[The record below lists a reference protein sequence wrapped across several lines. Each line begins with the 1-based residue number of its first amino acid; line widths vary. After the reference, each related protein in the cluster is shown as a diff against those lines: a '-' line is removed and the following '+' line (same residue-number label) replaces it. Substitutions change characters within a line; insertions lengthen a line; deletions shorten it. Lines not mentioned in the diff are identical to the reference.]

1 MLTLCL
7 FFLAARHVFGTR
19 FVSLYSTTAA
29 TSPAPQPHLTASPSA
44 LAKLSS
50 RKAPPGDFASL
61 PLSTPH
67 SETGSEHSTASPAPG
82 LPLSSEAPFAEEP
95 VVAKI
100 SYHVLREER
109 GFHIAKGLA
118 SSADP
123 QGEHIAKPIEF
134 VRLPPLPGDRGPIV
148 VAIHRSPGEN
158 HMFRLIDL
166 GPAFYWARKVEDRW
180 EAVRKDKFRL
190 DPPISLE
197 HFLDFAIG
205 ASQCLELIH
214 HGQGVVHGEI
224 RGDSFHFNTDT
235 HGVKLT
241 SFGSGLRSF
250 EHGLTSTG
258 WSSLSRQ
265 VGAKNKLLYISPEQ
279 TGRMPAEPDSRTDIY
294 SLGVLFWTLLT
305 QRPVFDGD
313 SPLDIVQGVLG
324 RRIPNVTNYRMD
336 VPDVVGRIIQKCT
349 SKNVNDRYH
358 SASGLR
364 YDLAQIQKFLAAGDY
379 AALKEWQIA
388 SKDVSS
394 FFILPTKMIGRDKD
408 RADLLKVIDRVARS
422 HVMHRRTNGNPT
434 SSDRSSLS
442 ADIPEAAEV
451 SSEGT
456 SSGDGKSQRSG
467 SFNFATMSEPHPR
480 GSFPSIAFS
489 SESGGDTNSS
499 GHSSSPMMGTLRLS
513 RSFGR
518 NGLVGLEIRSDGA
531 ETPRYSSGVDSS
543 SSLSRQL
550 GTAKFR
556 RRGGC
561 EVVVIEGAG
570 GLGKS
575 CLVQSVLAEARRRGY
590 CATAKFDTARRQ
602 AFGPLLKLLSSL
614 LRQVWG
620 ERNTDTPFHQTLKQY
635 LRPNWAMLHQ
645 VLGLPPFLLGPADAP
660 LVSSPSSPQ
669 SSAQSKTVASLKRTG
684 GSSQG
689 PSQESS
695 SGRSTASLL
704 RNYRTSGGSHD
715 FLSGGSS
722 TKSIR
727 LMNTIQD
734 VLSLF
739 THHKFICFCLDDL
752 HFADDESLELISQII
767 AARLKMVII
776 MTYRTEEFPAE
787 KLQRV
792 LNPSVSRETQR
803 LGVPTVTRI
812 KLSPLNEEDIVQ
824 YVATTLCRP
833 AEDILPL
840 ALVIQSKT
848 AGNPFYMREMLSAC
862 YRKKCIWYDYK
873 DSHWRYDLERLF
885 DQFRGEQHYDVLDT
899 AFITRRLKE
908 LPPAAR
914 SILAWAALL
923 GQTFS
928 FDMICKLMSGEFHYA
943 DDSASEPNGDH
954 YRKSYSQQDAVEGL
968 HAAIT
973 AYIIV
978 PSETDD
984 RFRFAHDRYVQAAAA
999 LGECNPRMMHF
1010 VIAQTL
1016 LKYYSADTKWRDNT
1030 ASHICEAVDMIK
1042 KRVSHREPFRKL
1054 LCDCARASTENGA
1067 RATAAKYYSNAVAL
1081 LQPSPWDDSRE
1092 DVSYAETFDLYM
1104 RAAECYLY
1112 MGRLSAANDV
1122 LQTVFT
1128 SARTATDKAAAWVL
1142 ESRIYAQG
1150 GNSKLA
1156 LQSLKHCLKAL
1167 EVKYD
1172 ENPSFEEC
1180 DEKFERLAVQMQSM
1194 LSTDRS
1200 ELLSP
1205 PGSDD
1210 NGLTNLGSVLAETI
1224 SAAWWSDRLQFYHL
1238 SLVMIDLHLTRGAFP
1253 QSGMAFLHISMIALA
1268 RFNMIQFTVDTASV
1282 ALQLIDKYRDP
1293 YCLARG
1299 YVVYANWVGHVQ
1311 HPISA
1316 NLALLEDVVEYANS
1330 AGDRITAILSFAL
1343 SAQLRFFASE
1353 NLGDL
1358 ETFCLY
1364 GCEEIPDWHKDT
1376 RGGTILIAVRQTCRA
1391 LQGKTRASQATEVFS
1406 DDQHNAET
1414 YKTWLQCTD
1423 NGGRAILLYETMEL
1437 VPLFLYGHYEEAVE
1451 VGRRCYEKSELLW
1464 SARNTRMAMLFYGL
1478 SLAGMILRQQ
1488 QDPRPEAHDLQA
1500 QVDRTVAQVS
1510 ELNAKIKAW
1519 QAYSDVNY
1527 LAWSKLLDA
1536 QVAEM
1541 KGNVGLAIRNYEEAL
1556 DHTAEHNFVFEE
1568 ALGNYLMANV
1578 YIRHNARRSANSA
1591 LREAIGLFRQF
1602 GATGIAERVEAEH
1615 SLLLHGPARNMRSND
1630 VGVQTDFAADT
1641 PSMQSMQYR
1650 NDVDDDGEETPRAQ
1664 AGNADLKGDRIGVWR
1679 GSMHPEVGVGLPAL
1693 DMIDLH
1699 AILVSSQVISSVLR
1713 VDELLKT
1720 MCDVILQT
1728 CGGSATLAAIIVQD
1742 EDGSSDWCVAASG
1755 DPEQGAEAHIPGI
1768 PLSGTPLVA
1777 ENVILYCTRFRE
1789 VVFLRDLVSDERFG
1803 NVSEQWLE
1811 RNPQSKAVIAIPICH
1826 GSAPLLGVLYLEG
1839 VAGSFTDRNVTV
1851 LQLLV
1856 NQIGISYSN
1865 ALAMKAVEKVSAEN
1879 VSMVALQKRALAKA
1893 IEAETKAKDAEAEA
1907 KRNVKLAEEAAKA
1920 KSIFLANVSHELR
1933 TPLNGVI
1940 GNSELLRDSNLNK
1953 EQQEMADSI
1962 RVSADLLLTVINDIL
1977 DFSRMEAD
1985 KMKLYII
1992 AFNPEEMVREVVRAV
2007 SYSNREK
2014 TSKKNVKIIRDI
2026 NLPPMLIYG
2035 DPIRLH
2041 QVLGNLIGNSLK
2053 FTEDGSI
2060 TIGARMDSETEN
2072 QATLTFW
2079 VKDTG
2084 IGISQQQ
2091 MQKLFQPFS
2100 QADAST
2106 ARKYGGSG
2114 LGLSICKSLIETMM
2128 KGKIQLESEEQ
2139 QGTTAWFTVT
2149 FDKAPS
2155 EVVAGDAQTA
2165 PLPLPEPASRP
2176 STVDASADYMPH
2188 ADLARIPKD
2197 QLRICIAED
2206 NAINAKI
2213 AIQYMQRLGYTK
2225 VDSYDNGMKAVEG
2238 LRQKALEGNPY
2249 HVILMDVQ
2257 MPVLDGYEATKLL
2270 RSDPI
2275 DAVRNILVIAMT
2287 ASAIQGDREKC
2298 LAAGMNDYLAKPVR
2312 SDVLKKKLET
2322 YLGVQVGFSTGR
2334 YQPDLPLPPVV
2345 LNNSQRPLERSLS
2358 IPRLQA
2364 ASQHNNTPRPP
2375 PHEIEREAN
2384 GSATPTQESTSA
2396 LAHRPANAAPPGD
2409 ASPESGP
2416 LETVANGDSPTT
2428 AAKRQPRKLTNDRRD
2443 GDMSAKEELANGTA
2457 KKDFTDDPARDV
2469 VSTSPVTVGDENTPP
2484 LTAA

>member
-1 MLTLCL
+1 MSSLANPV
-7 FFLAARHVFGTR
+7 FFSISTRHVFGTR

-29 TSPAPQPHLTASPSA
+29 TTPAPQPHMSASPSA

-50 RKAPPGDFASL
+50 RKVPPGDFPGL

-67 SETGSEHSTASPAPG
+67 SETGSENSVASPPLGGPA
-82 LPLSSEAPFAEEP
+82 LSSDAPFVEEP
-95 VVAKI
+95 IVAKI

-118 SSADP
+118 SSTDP
-123 QGEHIAKPIEF
+123 EGNHIAKPIEF

-148 VAIHRSPGEN
+148 VAIHQFPGEN
-158 HMFRLIDL
+158 HMLRLIDL

-180 EAVRKDKFRL
+180 EAVRKDTFRL
-190 DPPISLE
+190 DPPISLQ

-205 ASQCLELIH
+205 ASQCLEMIH

-224 RGDSFHFNTDT
+224 RGDAFHYNLDANK
-235 HGVKLT
+235 VKLT

-258 WSSLSRQ
+258 WSTLSKQ
-265 VGAKNKLLYISPEQ
+265 LGAKNRLLYISPEQ

-324 RRIPNVTNYRMD
+324 RRIPNVTAYRMD
-336 VPDVVGRIIQKCT
+336 VPEVVGRIIQKCT

-364 YDLAQIQKFLAAGDY
+364 YDLVQVQQYLAAGDH
-379 AALKEWQIA
+379 AALKDWQIA
-388 SKDVSS
+388 SRDVSS
-394 FFILPTKMIGRDKD
+394 FFILPTRMIGRDKE
-408 RADLLKVIDRVARS
+408 RAELLKVIDKVARS
-422 HVMHRRTNGNPT
+422 HSMHQRGNGKAFSD
-434 SSDRSSLS
+434 SSTMSN
-442 ADIPEAAEV
+442 DIRENGEV
-451 SSEGT
+451 SSDGT
-456 SSGDGKSQRSG
+456 SSSDGRSR
-467 SFNFATMSEPHPR
+467 SSSSLPHTTIDPRSRAYFA
-480 GSFPSIAFS
+480 SIAMS
-489 SESGGDTNSS
+489 TESAAETSSS
-499 GHSSSPMMGTLRLS
+499 GNSTNPMTGTLRLS
-513 RSFGR
+513 RHLGR
-518 NGLVGLEIRSDGA
+518 NPSISFDNRSDGA
-531 ETPRYSSGVDSS
+531 ETPRYSSGMDSS
-543 SSLSRQL
+543 ASLSRQL
-550 GTAKFR
+550 GSAKLR
-556 RRGGC
+556 RRGNC

-575 CLVQSVLAEARRRGY
+575 CLVQSVLADARRRGY

-614 LRQVWG
+614 FRQVWG

-635 LRPNWAMLHQ
+635 VRPAWPMLHQ
-645 VLGLPPFLLGPADAP
+645 VLSLPEFLLGSADAP
-660 LVSSPSSPQ
+660 LVRSPSSPQ
-669 SSAQSKTVASLKRTG
+669 SSAQSKTISSLKRKAA
-684 GSSQG
+684 SQG
-689 PSQESS
+689 TSQETSSGNSS
-695 SGRSTASLL
+695 SLL
-704 RNYRTSGGSHD
+704 HHRTSAGSHD

-722 TKSIR
+722 TRSIR
-727 LMNTIQD
+727 LMNTFLD

-776 MTYRTEEFPAE
+776 ITYRPEEFPAE
-787 KLQRV
+787 KLKRV
-792 LNPSVSRETQR
+792 LNPAESGDKPRF
-803 LGVPTVTRI
+803 GGPTVTKI
-812 KLSPLNEEDIVQ
+812 ALTPLNEEDIVD

-833 AEDILPL
+833 KEDILPL

-908 LPPAAR
+908 LPPASR

-928 FDMICKLMSGEFHYA
+928 FDMVCKLMSGEFHYP
-943 DDSASEPNGDH
+943 DDLCPEPNGDH
-954 YRKSYSQQDAVEGL
+954 SRKLYSQQDAVEGL
-968 HAAIT
+968 YAAIT

-999 LGECNPRMMHF
+999 LRECNPRMMHF

-1016 LKYYSADTKWRDNT
+1016 LKYYSSDKKWRDNT
-1030 ASHICEAVDMIK
+1030 ASHICEAVDIIK

-1054 LCDCARASTENGA
+1054 LCDCARVATENGA
-1067 RATAAKYYSNAVAL
+1067 RPTAAKYYSNAVAL
-1081 LQPSPWDDSRE
+1081 LQSNPWDDSLE
-1092 DVSYAETFDLYM
+1092 DVSYAETLDLYL

-1112 MGRLSAANDV
+1112 MGRLSAASDV
-1122 LQTVFT
+1122 LQTVF
-1128 SARTATDKAAAWVL
+1128 SCARTAADKAAAWVL
-1142 ESRIYAQG
+1142 ESRIHAQG
-1150 GNSKLA
+1150 GNSVLA
-1156 LQSLKHCLKAL
+1156 LESLKKCLKAL
-1167 EVKYD
+1167 DVSYD
-1172 ENPSFEEC
+1172 EDPTFEKC
-1180 DEKFERLAVQMQSM
+1180 DDEFERLAVKMQAM
-1194 LSTDRS
+1194 DRKDI
-1200 ELLSP
+1200 LSP
-1205 PGSDD
+1205 PGSED
-1210 NGLTNLGSVLAETI
+1210 NGLSNLGSVLTETI
-1224 SAAWWSDRLQFYHL
+1224 SAAWWSDCLEFYHL
-1238 SLVMIDLHLTRGAFP
+1238 SLVMIDLHLSRGAFA

-1268 RFNMIQFTVDTASV
+1268 RFNMIHFTVDAASM
-1282 ALQLIDKYRDP
+1282 ALELIDKYRDP

-1299 YVVYANWVGHVQ
+1299 YVIYTNWVGHVQ

-1316 NLALLEDVVEYANS
+1316 NLNLLEDVVEYAS
-1330 AGDRITAILSFAL
+1330 AAGDRITAILSFGL

-1358 ETFCLY
+1358 EMFCLY
-1364 GCEEIPDWHKDT
+1364 GCEEIPDWYKDT

-1391 LQGKTRASQATEVFS
+1391 LQGKTRASNAEDVFS
-1406 DDQHNAET
+1406 DDQHSALP
-1414 YKTWLQCTD
+1414 YKRWLQRTD
-1423 NGGRAILLYETMEL
+1423 NGGRSILLYETMEI
-1437 VPLFLYGHYEEAVE
+1437 VPLFLYGHYEHAIE
-1451 VGRRCYEKSELLW
+1451 VGQRCYENSDLIW
-1464 SARNTRMAMLFYGL
+1464 SARNTRFAMLFYGL
-1478 SLAGMILRQQ
+1478 SLAGTILRQQ
-1488 QDPRPEAHDLQA
+1488 QDPRPDAYDLQA
-1500 QVDRTVAQVS
+1500 QVDRTVEQVT

-1541 KGNVGLAIRNYEEAL
+1541 NGNSGLAIQNYEEAL
-1556 DHTAEHNFVFEE
+1556 DHAAEHNFVFEE
-1568 ALGNYLMANV
+1568 ALGNYLMANI
-1578 YIRHNARRSANSA
+1578 YIRHRARRSANSA
-1591 LREAIGLFRQF
+1591 LREAIGLFRQL
-1602 GATGIAERVEAEH
+1602 GATGIADRVESEH
-1615 SLLLHGPARNMRSND
+1615 SLLLHGPARNMQSND

-1641 PSMQSMQYR
+1641 PSMQFR
-1650 NDVDDDGEETPRAQ
+1650 DDTGNDGEESPHAQ
-1664 AGNADLKGDRIGVWR
+1664 AGNADLKGDRIGAWR

-1742 EDGSSDWCVAASG
+1742 DGSSDWCVAASG
-1755 DPEQGAEAHIPGI
+1755 DPEGGAEAHIPGI

-1803 NVSEQWLE
+1803 NVSEQWLQ

-1839 VAGSFTDRNVTV
+1839 VPGSFTDRNVTV

-2014 TSKKNVKIIRDI
+2014 TSKKNVQIIRDI

-2053 FTEDGSI
+2053 FTEYGSI
-2060 TIGARMDSETEN
+2060 TIGARMDAETEN

-2165 PLPLPEPASRP
+2165 SPPPLPEATLRSLSIDEAS
-2176 STVDASADYMPH
+2176 DYMPY
-2188 ADLARIPKD
+2188 ADLARIPKE

-2213 AIQYMQRLGYTK
+2213 AMQYMQKLGYTK
-2225 VDSYDNGMKAVEG
+2225 VDSYENGMKAVEG
-2238 LRQKALEGNPY
+2238 LRRKAMEGTPY

-2270 RSDPI
+2270 RNDPI
-2275 DAVRNILVIAMT
+2275 EAVRKILVIAMT

-2322 YLGVQVGFSTGR
+2322 YLGAQVGFSN
-2334 YQPDLPLPPVV
+2334 QDKPLPVTVV
-2345 LNNSQRPLERSLS
+2345 LNDSQHSLERSLS
-2358 IPRLQA
+2358 IPRLQSDSA
-2364 ASQHNNTPRPP
+2364 ARHTPRPP
-2375 PHEIEREAN
+2375 GAEDVN
-2384 GSATPTQESTSA
+2384 GLGSPTPTQESTLKGLALRPSTPPPAEDRTSA
-2396 LAHRPANAAPPGD
+2396 DATQFKPLDTLPNGNDAA
-2409 ASPESGP
+2409 
-2416 LETVANGDSPTT
+2416 
-2428 AAKRQPRKLTNDRRD
+2428 AAKRESRIPTKNGRESDT
-2443 GDMSAKEELANGTA
+2443 SVKEN
-2457 KKDFTDDPARDV
+2457 
-2469 VSTSPVTVGDENTPP
+2469 
-2484 LTAA
+2484 

>member
-1 MLTLCL
+1 
-7 FFLAARHVFGTR
+7 
-19 FVSLYSTTAA
+19 
-29 TSPAPQPHLTASPSA
+29 
-44 LAKLSS
+44 
-50 RKAPPGDFASL
+50 
-61 PLSTPH
+61 
-67 SETGSEHSTASPAPG
+67 
-82 LPLSSEAPFAEEP
+82 
-95 VVAKI
+95 
-100 SYHVLREER
+100 
-109 GFHIAKGLA
+109 
-118 SSADP
+118 
-123 QGEHIAKPIEF
+123 
-134 VRLPPLPGDRGPIV
+134 
-148 VAIHRSPGEN
+148 
-158 HMFRLIDL
+158 
-166 GPAFYWARKVEDRW
+166 
-180 EAVRKDKFRL
+180 
-190 DPPISLE
+190 
-197 HFLDFAIG
+197 
-205 ASQCLELIH
+205 
-214 HGQGVVHGEI
+214 
-224 RGDSFHFNTDT
+224 
-235 HGVKLT
+235 
-241 SFGSGLRSF
+241 
-250 EHGLTSTG
+250 
-258 WSSLSRQ
+258 
-265 VGAKNKLLYISPEQ
+265 
-279 TGRMPAEPDSRTDIY
+279 
-294 SLGVLFWTLLT
+294 
-305 QRPVFDGD
+305 
-313 SPLDIVQGVLG
+313 
-324 RRIPNVTNYRMD
+324 
-336 VPDVVGRIIQKCT
+336 
-349 SKNVNDRYH
+349 
-358 SASGLR
+358 
-364 YDLAQIQKFLAAGDY
+364 
-379 AALKEWQIA
+379 
-388 SKDVSS
+388 
-394 FFILPTKMIGRDKD
+394 
-408 RADLLKVIDRVARS
+408 
-422 HVMHRRTNGNPT
+422 
-434 SSDRSSLS
+434 
-442 ADIPEAAEV
+442 
-451 SSEGT
+451 
-456 SSGDGKSQRSG
+456 
-467 SFNFATMSEPHPR
+467 
-480 GSFPSIAFS
+480 
-489 SESGGDTNSS
+489 
-499 GHSSSPMMGTLRLS
+499 
-513 RSFGR
+513 
-518 NGLVGLEIRSDGA
+518 
-531 ETPRYSSGVDSS
+531 
-543 SSLSRQL
+543 
-550 GTAKFR
+550 
-556 RRGGC
+556 
-561 EVVVIEGAG
+561 
-570 GLGKS
+570 
-575 CLVQSVLAEARRRGY
+575 
-590 CATAKFDTARRQ
+590 
-602 AFGPLLKLLSSL
+602 
-614 LRQVWG
+614 
-620 ERNTDTPFHQTLKQY
+620 
-635 LRPNWAMLHQ
+635 
-645 VLGLPPFLLGPADAP
+645 
-660 LVSSPSSPQ
+660 
-669 SSAQSKTVASLKRTG
+669 
-684 GSSQG
+684 
-689 PSQESS
+689 
-695 SGRSTASLL
+695 
-704 RNYRTSGGSHD
+704 
-715 FLSGGSS
+715 
-722 TKSIR
+722 
-727 LMNTIQD
+727 MNTFLD

-752 HFADDESLELISQII
+752 HFADDESLELISQIV
-767 AARLKMVII
+767 AAKLKLVII
-776 MTYRTEEFPAE
+776 MTYRPEEFPAE

-792 LNPSVSRETQR
+792 LHSSDSGETR
-803 LGVPTVTRI
+803 RFGGPTVTKIRLTP
-812 KLSPLNEEDIVQ
+812 LSEEDIVQ

-848 AGNPFYMREMLSAC
+848 AGNPFYMREMLNAC
-862 YRKKCIWYDYK
+862 YRKKCVWYDYK
-873 DSHWRYDLERLF
+873 ESHWRYDLERLF

-928 FDMICKLMSGEFHYA
+928 FDMICKLMSGEFHYPE
-943 DDSASEPNGDH
+943 DSSPDATGDH
-954 YRKSYSQQDAVEGL
+954 YRRLYSQQEAVEGL

-999 LGECNPRMMHF
+999 LRECNPRMMHF

-1016 LKYYSADTKWRDNT
+1016 LKYYSSEKKWRDST
-1030 ASHICEAVDMIK
+1030 ASHVCEAVDIIK
-1042 KRVSHREPFRKL
+1042 ERVSHREPFRKL
-1054 LCDCARASTENGA
+1054 LCDCARAAAESGA

-1081 LQPSPWDDSRE
+1081 LQASPWDDRQE

-1112 MGRLSAANDV
+1112 MGRLSAASDV

-1128 SARTATDKAAAWVL
+1128 SARTAPDKAAAWVL

-1150 GNSKLA
+1150 GDSKLA
-1156 LQSLKHCLKAL
+1156 LQSLKHCLQAL
-1167 EVKYD
+1167 EIKYD
-1172 ENPSFEEC
+1172 ENPSFEKC
-1180 DEKFERLAVQMQSM
+1180 DEGFGRLAERLQSI
-1194 LSTDRS
+1194 LSTDPS
-1200 ELLSP
+1200 ELLRN
-1205 PGSDD
+1205 PGAEDGDLS
-1210 NGLTNLGSVLAETI
+1210 NLGSVLAETI
-1224 SAAWWSDRLQFYHL
+1224 SAAFWSDRLQFYHL
-1238 SLVMIDLHLTRGAFP
+1238 ALVMIDLHLARGAFP
-1253 QSGMAFLHISMIALA
+1253 QSGMALLHISMIALS
-1268 RFNMIQFTVDTASV
+1268 RFNMIQFAVETASV
-1282 ALQLIDKYRDP
+1282 ALQLVDKFRDP

-1316 NLALLEDVVEYANS
+1316 NLHLLEDVVEHAS
-1330 AGDRITAILSFAL
+1330 AAGDRITAIVSFAL

-1353 NLGDL
+1353 NLADL

-1391 LQGKTRASQATEVFS
+1391 LQGKTRATQAADVFS
-1406 DDQHNAET
+1406 DDQHNAAT
-1414 YKTWLQCTD
+1414 YKAWLQRTD

-1437 VPLFLYGHYEEAVE
+1437 VPLFLFGHYEAAVE
-1451 VGRRCYEKSELLW
+1451 VGRRCYEQCELLW
-1464 SARNTRMAMLFYGL
+1464 SARNTRLAMLFYGL
-1478 SLAGMILRQQ
+1478 ALAGTILRQQ
-1488 QDPRPEAHDLQA
+1488 QDPRPDAHDLQA
-1500 QVDRTVAQVS
+1500 QVRRTVEQVI

-1519 QAYSDVNY
+1519 QAYSDINY

-1541 KGNVGLAIRNYEEAL
+1541 RGDVGLAIRHYEEAL

-1568 ALGNYLMANV
+1568 ALGNYLIANV

-1591 LREAIGLFRQF
+1591 LREAVGLFRQL

-1615 SLLLHGPARNMRSND
+1615 SLLLRGPTRTMRSID
-1630 VGVQTDFAADT
+1630 AGVQTDFAADT
-1641 PSMQSMQYR
+1641 PSMQYR
-1650 NDVDDDGEETPRAQ
+1650 NDVGDVGEHTPITQ
-1664 AGNADLKGDRIGVWR
+1664 VGSADARGDRIGAWQ
-1679 GSMHPEVGVGLPAL
+1679 GSTSMHPGNGSGLPAL

-1742 EDGSSDWCVAASG
+1742 EERSSDWCVAASG
-1755 DPEQGAEAHIPGI
+1755 DPEGGAEAHIPGI

-1789 VVFLRDLVSDERFG
+1789 VVFLRDLISDERFG

-1839 VAGSFTDRNVTV
+1839 VPGSFTDRNVTV

-1953 EQQEMADSI
+1953 EQLEMADSI

-1985 KMKLYII
+1985 KMKLYVI

-2014 TSKKNVKIIRDI
+2014 TSKKNVKIIKDI
-2026 NLPPMLIYG
+2026 NLPPILIYG

-2060 TIGARMDSETEN
+2060 TIGARVDSETED

-2091 MQKLFQPFS
+2091 LQKLFQPFS

-2155 EVVAGDAQTA
+2155 EVVAGDAQA
-2165 PLPLPEPASRP
+2165 EPVVLPEPTLRSLD
-2176 STVDASADYMPH
+2176 VDGSADYMRY

-2213 AIQYMQRLGYTK
+2213 AIQYMQRLGYTN

-2238 LRQKALEGNPY
+2238 LRRKALEGTPY

-2270 RSDPI
+2270 RNDPI
-2275 DAVRNILVIAMT
+2275 EAVRRILVIAMT

-2312 SDVLKKKLET
+2312 SDVLKRKLES
-2322 YLGVQVGFSTGR
+2322 YLGAQVGFSNNNR
-2334 YQPDLPLPPVV
+2334 QPGSPLPPVV
-2345 LNNSQRPLERSLS
+2345 LNRSQHPHERRLS
-2358 IPRLQA
+2358 IPRLPGLGLTDRERTAQP
-2364 ASQHNNTPRPP
+2364 QRP
-2375 PHEIEREAN
+2375 ELEREPN
-2384 GSATPTQESTSA
+2384 GSATPTQESTTAQRERQQAESS
-2396 LAHRPANAAPPGD
+2396 PVGDTAAA
-2409 ASPESGP
+2409 ASQSGRP
-2416 LETVANGDSPTT
+2416 LEASTSTGGGGDNST
-2428 AAKRQPRKLTNDRRD
+2428 AKRQARKMAKNRRES
-2443 GDMSAKEELANGTA
+2443 DMIAKEKMTNGMA
-2457 KKDFTDDPARDV
+2457 KKGDSTDESRQRPAMTRGAEDD
-2469 VSTSPVTVGDENTPP
+2469 T
-2484 LTAA
+2484 